1 MSNFNIDTFNHL
13 LTTKYF
19 GRKILY
25 KQSTDSTM
33 DDAREALNNSSIE
46 DLHGSIFVSDEQIK
60 GRGRG
65 QKNWTSRHN
74 AGIYTTFL
82 MQHNNQPGNMLYMV
96 SSLAIHDMIY
106 ELLDIETSIK
116 WPNDIMYHGKKIVG
130 ILIENI
136 LNSTNSAS
144 LVGMGIN
151 LRDSDK
157 LPFEFRDKS
166 TDLEKISNKTLP
178 GKEKFLSSL
187 SINFEKRYYLSI
199 RDSQKLFHDW
209 KNRVSTIGK
218 NIIAHTNAGAL
229 QGKVIDIS
237 SEGAMILINQEGR
250 RTEILDASIEEIN

>member
-1 MSNFNIDTFNHL
+1 MNNFDIDEFNQL
-13 LTTKYF
+13 LTTEYF
-19 GRKILY
+19 GRNILY

-33 DDAREALNNSSIE
+33 DDARKALSKSSIKE
-46 DLHGSIFVSDEQIK
+46 LHGSIFVSDEQTK

-65 QKNWTSRHN
+65 QKNWTSNHN

-96 SSLAIHDMIY
+96 SSLAIYDMIY
-106 ELLDIETSIK
+106 ELLDIEASIK
-116 WPNDIMYHGKKIVG
+116 WPNDIMHHDKKIVG

-136 LNSTNSAS
+136 LDSTNSAS

-151 LRDSDK
+151 LRNSDK

-166 TDLEKISNKTLP
+166 TDLEKISNKALP
-178 GKEKFLSSL
+178 RKEKFLSSL
-187 SINFEKRYYLSI
+187 SLNFEKRYYLSI

-218 NIIAHTNAGAL
+218 NIIAHTRTGAL

-237 SEGAMILINQEGR
+237 NEGAIILINQEGVK
-250 RTEILDASIEEIN
+250 TEILDASIEEIT